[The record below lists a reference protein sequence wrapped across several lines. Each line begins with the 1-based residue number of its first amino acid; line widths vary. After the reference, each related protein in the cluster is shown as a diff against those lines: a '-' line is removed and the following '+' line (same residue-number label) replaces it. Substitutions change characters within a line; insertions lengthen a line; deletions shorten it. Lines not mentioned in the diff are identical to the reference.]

1 MRAIV
6 HNYAAAR
13 KAVQARE
20 PGKIPTLQYTDGK
33 RTALL
38 PHGQQVN
45 LDRFTQG
52 PSTLT
57 GKQARRQR
65 IAQRRL
71 SRESAQ
77 P

>member
-1 MRAIV
+1 MQTAIV
-6 HNYAAAR
+6 HNYAAVR
-13 KAVQARE
+13 KASEARE
-20 PGKIPTLQYTDGK
+20 PGKIPVLQYRDGK

-52 PSTLT
+52 PTAMT
-57 GKQARRQR
+57 GKQARRHR
-65 IAQRRL
+65 IEQRRL
-71 SRESAQ
+71 SREAA